1 MQLNQQQMAAVKHV
15 QGPLLVI
22 AGAGS
27 GKTRVIT
34 EKIGYLLQSCQL
46 KPHSVMALT
55 FTNKA
60 AREMRERVQATLKG
74 KISTRGLKV
83 STFHTFGLNFLRR
96 EVKALGLKPGFTL
109 FDDQDVR
116 VILRELLFHG
126 ASADQAELEWVSNA
140 ISQWKSQLITP
151 QQAQSQADDE
161 QTQHLALVYE
171 HYQRQLKAYN
181 AVDFEDLIGLPTH
194 LLMADQSAR
203 DRWQRRIHYLL
214 VDEYQDTNA
223 SQYQLIKLLVG
234 ERASF
239 TMVGDDDQSIYAWR
253 GAAPENLSQLSVDF
267 PQLKVVK
274 LEQNYRS
281 TKTILDAANA
291 VIANND
297 HIYEKKLWSQLGP
310 GDPIEVWECQ
320 QDRDEADRIAHDIMT
335 TKLRSGKPYGDFAI
349 FYRSNHQS
357 RLLEMSLRTLQIP
370 YYVSGGTSFFG
381 RAEIK
386 DIVSYLR
393 LMLNETDDAAFLR
406 IVNTPRREIG
416 PTTLEQL
423 GSYAGSRGISLL
435 QAIDEVGFAARATG
449 PALQRLRRFSQWINA
464 IHETMRGTDIRTG
477 MRQLLEDLQYSDW
490 LQLQSSSPKVAE
502 KRWEN
507 VMSLVEM
514 LQTMAD
520 TAEEQIPSSQD
531 VLEHV
536 LNKVILRDILDQ
548 QAESLSGE
556 QVQLMTLH
564 AAKGLEFPFAYLI
577 GVEEDILPHRNSVE
591 ETAIQEERRLFY
603 VGITRAQRRLIMS
616 YATTRKQF
624 GESINCVPSR
634 FLDELPTHL
643 IEWRRAGEGR
653 SEAQKQ
659 ETAATHLSSIRAM
672 LSGVSDE

>member
-1 MQLNQQQMAAVKHV
+1 MQLNQQQMAAVRHI

-34 EKIGYLLQSCQL
+34 EKIGYMLGECQM
-46 KPHSVMALT
+46 KPHHVMALT

-74 KISTRGLKV
+74 KLSTRGLKI

-96 EVKALGLKPGFTL
+96 EIKALGLKAGFTL
-109 FDDQDVR
+109 FDDQDVK

-126 ASADQAELEWVSNA
+126 ASADQAELEVVSHQ
-140 ISQWKSQLITP
+140 ISQWKSQLLKPEQALAQVQTERE
-151 QQAQSQADDE
+151 QQWAM
-161 QTQHLALVYE
+161 VFE

-194 LLMADQSAR
+194 LLMADESAR
-203 DRWQRRIHYLL
+203 LRWQKRIHHLL

-234 ERASF
+234 ERQCF

-253 GAAPENLSQLSVDF
+253 GAAPENLRQLSVDF
-267 PQLKVVK
+267 PALKVVK

-281 TKTILDAANA
+281 TKTILNAANA

-297 HIYEKKLWSQLGP
+297 HLYEKKLWSQLGH
-310 GDPIEVWECQ
+310 GEPIEIWECQ
-320 QDRDEADRIAHDIMT
+320 QDRDEADRVAQDIMT

-357 RLLEMSLRTLQIP
+357 RLIEMSLRALQIP

-416 PTTLEQL
+416 PTALEQL
-423 GSYAGSRGISLL
+423 GSYAGGRGISLL
-435 QAIDEVGFAARATG
+435 QAIDEVGFAAHASG
-449 PALQRLRRFSQWINA
+449 AIVQRLRRFAEWLRDMHA
-464 IHETMRGTDIRTG
+464 AMRTKDIRSG
-477 MRQLLEDLQYSDW
+477 MFQLLDELQYGDW

-507 VMSLVEM
+507 VLSLVEM
-514 LQTMAD
+514 LQNMAENAAD
-520 TAEEQIPSSQD
+520 TLPSSAD

-548 QAESLSGE
+548 QAEALSGE

-577 GVEEDILPHRNSVE
+577 GAEEDILPHRNSLE
-591 ETAIQEERRLFY
+591 DAAIQEERRLFY
-603 VGITRAQRRLIMS
+603 VGITRAQRRLVMS

-624 GESINCVPSR
+624 GESVNCVPSR
-634 FLDELPTHL
+634 FLDELPSEL
-643 IEWRRAGEGR
+643 IDWRRSGDVR
-653 SEAQKQ
+653 SDAHKQ
-659 ETAATHLSSIRAM
+659 ETAATHLNSIRAM
-672 LSGVSDE
+672 LAGSLSE

>member
-15 QGPLLVI
+15 QGPMLVI

-34 EKIGYLLQSCQL
+34 EKIGYLLQTCEI
-46 KPHSVMALT
+46 KPHHVMALT

-74 KISTRGLKV
+74 KVSTRGLKI

-96 EVKALGLKPGFTL
+96 EIKALGLKPGFTL
-109 FDDQDVR
+109 FDDQDVK

-126 ASADQAELEWVSNA
+126 ASADQAELDMVSHQ
-140 ISQWKSQLITP
+140 IGQWKSQLITP
-151 QQAQSQADDE
+151 QQALAQAE
-161 QTQHLALVYE
+161 NEHIQQQAIMYE

-181 AVDFEDLIGLPTH
+181 AVDFEDLIGMPTH
-194 LLMADQSAR
+194 LLLADEVVRA
-203 DRWQRRIHYLL
+203 RWQKRLHHLL

-234 ERASF
+234 ERECF

-253 GAAPENLSQLSVDF
+253 GAAPENLRQLHVDF
-267 PQLKVVK
+267 PALRVVK

-297 HIYEKKLWSQLGP
+297 HLYEKQLWSQLGP
-310 GDPIEVWECQ
+310 GDPIEIWECQ
-320 QDRDEADRIAHDIMT
+320 QDRDEAERVAQDIMT
-335 TKLRSGKPYGDFAI
+335 TKLRSGKPYGDFAV
-349 FYRSNHQS
+349 FYRSNHQA
-357 RLLEMSLRTLQIP
+357 RLVEMSLRALQIP

-393 LMLNETDDAAFLR
+393 LMLNDTDDAAFLR

-416 PTTLEQL
+416 PTALEQL

-435 QAIDEVGFAARATG
+435 QAIDEVGFAARASG
-449 PALQRLRRFSQWINA
+449 PAVLRLRRFSDWLRK
-464 IHETMRGTDIRTG
+464 IHEVLRTTDIRLG
-477 MRQLLEDLQYSDW
+477 MHKLLDELQYGDW
-490 LQLQSSSPKVAE
+490 LQMQSSSPKVAE

-507 VMSLVEM
+507 VLSLIEM
-514 LQTMAD
+514 LQNMAD
-520 TAEEQIPSSQD
+520 NAEEKIPSSQD
-531 VLEHV
+531 VLEYV

-577 GVEEDILPHRNSVE
+577 GAEEDILPHRNSVE
-591 ETAIQEERRLFY
+591 DAAIQEERRLFY
-603 VGITRAQRRLIMS
+603 VGITRAQRRLVMS

-634 FLDELPTHL
+634 FLDELPEAL
-643 IEWRRAGEGR
+643 IDWRRADAPR

-672 LSGVSDE
+672 LAGLSD